1 MAEQPTPLP
10 ETDVIDGEVVDR
22 GYNPADWAE
31 LNSLDRQHEREAMS
45 AIAQQPLVEMAS
57 SGSDEEQRAE
67 MLYNQFRGDRRS
79 IGEDI
84 ANVGVTV
91 AGGVGDLLQMGGNVL
106 AYLMAARRPE
116 VPFTTERLREKTGV
130 RPMER
135 GQLLMDLLAPG
146 PAEIVKAGS
155 MAMLGIRN
163 LGKMDILEDAKK
175 MIAKGDD
182 PLDVFRKTGMYDDGP
197 DGWKYW
203 KVDRDLKMNLSNLE
217 DPQYLDFKVPD
228 NPGLH
233 AIEFRMADII
243 DDSELFVAY
252 PQMRNHRIF
261 ITARRHKDQSI
272 SLGSPETGGSF
283 DPNTM
288 EIRVYEKDLA
298 WIRSTI
304 LHEVQHMTDNIEGL
318 AFGSNPDKYTKLI
331 DDWSDSV
338 RDQKLIRKFQEGALD
353 TEDFY
358 RDRLSWDSHD
368 AIREVLS
375 DVHGYIGQLGSAR
388 FKEAMRPAVAS
399 AREMVRLMDEFGSPA
414 EDLLQA
420 ATSQRR
426 QHMSRI
432 RTLFSELV
440 ENGLATEEQIT
451 SVIQNGPEHM
461 REMAF
466 QRYWNNAGE
475 IRARLA
481 QSMDKAYREIFEL
494 KDFKEIPTTAS
505 GARMGSTPFL
515 DDVSKAIADSPVGA
529 AFE

>member
-1 MAEQPTPLP
+1 MAEQFTPLP
-10 ETDVIDGEVVDR
+10 ETDVIDGEVVDS
-22 GYNPADWAE
+22 GYTPADSAE
-31 LNSLDRQHEREAMS
+31 LERARQAYEREAMA

-130 RPMER
+130 RPMEK
-135 GQLLMDLLAPG
+135 GQLLMDLVAPG
-146 PAEIVKAGS
+146 VGEIVKAGS
-155 MAMLGIRN
+155 LGVAGIRN
-163 LGKMDILEDAKK
+163 LGKMDLLEEAKK
-175 MIAKGDD
+175 LVAKGED
-182 PLDVFRKTGMYDDGP
+182 PLDVYRRTGMYDDGP
-197 DGWKYW
+197 EGWKYW

-233 AIEFRMADII
+233 AIEFRMEDII
-243 DDSELFVAY
+243 EDPELFEAY

-261 ITARRHKDQSI
+261 VTARRHKDQSI
-272 SLGSPETGGSF
+272 SLGSPEGGGLF
-283 DPNTM
+283 DPNAM
-288 EIRVYEKDLA
+288 EIRVFQDSLA
-298 WIRSTI
+298 DIRSTI
-304 LHEVQHMTDNIEGL
+304 LHEVQHMTDNMEGL
-318 AFGSNPDKYTKLI
+318 SFGSNPDKYTKLI
-331 DDWSDSV
+331 DDWSDSI
-338 RDQKLIRKFQEGALD
+338 RDQSLLRKFQEGALD
-353 TEDFY
+353 PADFY
-358 RDRLSWDSHD
+358 RGNLSEASQD
-368 AIREVLS
+368 AILEVLS
-375 DVHGYIGQLGSAR
+375 DVHGHVQPGTAG
-388 FKEAMRPAVAS
+388 FDEAMRQTVGT
-399 AREMVRLMDEFGSPA
+399 AREMARIMDEFGSPA
-414 EDLLQA
+414 EDLLQT

-451 SVIQNGPEHM
+451 SVIQNGPEAM

-466 QRYWNNAGE
+466 HRYWNNAGE

-481 QSMDKAYREIFEL
+481 QSMDKANL
-494 KDFKEIPTTAS
+494 KLEDFKKIPVTAS
-505 GARMGSTPFL
+505 GARMGSTPFP
-515 DDVSKAIADSPVGA
+515 DDVSKAIDDSLVGA
-529 AFE
+529 TFE